1 MNKNFF
7 TFKNLGGNY
16 PALENELRLGT
27 PTAVFGVS
35 EANKNLVIDYRY
47 VNLRVAYAYSYTGKR
62 RSSYFGNNRTHT
74 VMRTTASLLNWL

>member
-35 EANKNLVIDYRY
+35 EANKNLI
-47 VNLRVAYAYSYTGKR
+47 
-62 RSSYFGNNRTHT
+62 
-74 VMRTTASLLNWL
+74 ASDRKSVV